1 MAETKVPAIP
11 NPASDPDG
19 FMRAIQEIVGVR
31 EGTRGN
37 PLDRGVTFRDLV
49 DSGLA
54 APNPALSGRGRLP
67 ASSMILPSGAGGIG
81 GAYGTGVRP
90 SLTVPPRPR
99 DVVAVGTFTTVL
111 IAWAQPDYANHSLTE
126 ILRADTDD
134 IGQAVIIGSSVG
146 GQYTDAVGTSADK
159 YYWVRFV
166 SRQNVKGPA
175 SASAHGK
182 TALDPQ
188 YVMANLL
195 AQTWQPSTAYG
206 LFQYVKP
213 TVDNGFMYR
222 ASVDGISGATEP
234 DWPTV
239 VGQTKTDGTAQWT
252 TAATDERIPFV
263 IGTVNGEPAVVM
275 DTAYIGDAT
284 ITVAK
289 IKEAFLDNLTAIH
302 GTLTFARIEQGVIF
316 ELAIGGEIKS
326 STFSPLY
333 NTGFII
339 RNEPGRDPD
348 TPTLR
353 EYTAEFCGDT
363 LFSGDVRAA
372 RILGGVI
379 VGNILAVP
387 SDADNGSFEFIA
399 VRDIVT
405 DANLVER
412 ADSYTTRT
420 INVIGFPDANLN
432 PRPDVV
438 TIQVSAVQWSSWGF
452 FTASTY
458 NQCPISAYNGQTIVF
473 DRAKYEEVIL
483 GVAYAYPLA
492 YFSSD
497 PKPTGYETMTAAQ
510 RYTAI
515 YAPMLANPITVD
527 QARFCL
533 PGAFSAAQITSN
545 PLDIISS
552 SAVAPFNYN
561 RYRHNNVSCMIQFN
575 RASRRFVNPFG
586 AWTADSEWGDRGIL
600 FAQFGHIDFCICKG
614 TTGEVLRRVRF
625 GEFPSPSGTAF
636 ETDQVWHYGPALT
649 FVNINSGGGGP
660 HNLTY
665 SDSMI
670 ELNINSLTTSA
681 GTIHGRTAVDMK
693 FTAGSYFIVKD
704 IEFLHSV
711 PEGLVLM
718 IENKFYDNG
727 ILQGGAPR
735 GLDIG
740 VTFSSVMDNNV

>member
-1 MAETKVPAIP
+1 MAIAPETKVPSIP

-19 FMRAIQEIVGVR
+19 FMQAVTEILQVR
-31 EGTRGN
+31 EGVRGN
-37 PLDRGVTFRDLV
+37 SLDRTVTFRDLV
-49 DSGLA
+49 DAGLA

-166 SRQNVKGPA
+166 SQQNVKGPA

-195 AQTWQPSTAYG
+195 AQTWQPNTAYG

-222 ASVDGISGATEP
+222 VSMDGISGATEP

-252 TAATDERIPFV
+252 TVATDERIPFV

-353 EYTAEFCGDT
+353 EYTAEFYGDT

-399 VRDIVT
+399 VREIVA

-412 ADSYTTRT
+412 ADSYATRAVS
-420 INVIGFPDANLN
+420 VIGFPDSNLI
-432 PRPDVV
+432 PRADIV
-438 TIQVSAVQWSSWGF
+438 TIYVDALQWSMFGF
-452 FTASTY
+452 FGPNDY
-458 NQCPISAYNGQTIVF
+458 NRYPISATNGQTVTF
-473 DRAKYEEVIL
+473 DRERYESVVV
-483 GVAYAYPLA
+483 GKGSAVYPVM
-492 YFSSD
+492 YFSPNVIYNYNS
-497 PKPTGYETMTAAQ
+497 MTAAQ
-510 RYTAI
+510 KYTAVF
-515 YAPMLANPITVD
+515 APMLANTISAD

-533 PGAFSAAQITSN
+533 PGAFLPAQITSN

-552 SAVAPFNYN
+552 SAIAPFNYN

-575 RASRRFVNPFG
+575 RTSKRHINPFG
-586 AWTADSEWGDRGIL
+586 GWAMDSEWTDREKL
-600 FAQFGHIDFCICKG
+600 FAQFGSIDFCICKG

-625 GEFPSPSGTAF
+625 GEFPAASLAVSA
-636 ETDQVWHYGPALT
+636 TDHVWHVGSVTY
-649 FVNINSGGGGP
+649 VNIAVAGG
-660 HNLTY
+660 LTY
-665 SDSMI
+665 SDSKI
-670 ELNINSLTTSA
+670 EVSIATNTSITEVQNGRNFRNLNF
-681 GTIHGRTAVDMK
+681 V
-693 FTAGSYFIVKD
+693 AGSFFIAKD

-718 IENKFYDNG
+718 IESKFYDEG
-727 ILQGGAPR
+727 ILQDGAPR